1 MMLIIEKILTGTSNV
16 QAWSTPLEKQEKPE
30 EQHQHEFQSW
40 NPWTTTN
47 PQWGTTTAASSTS
60 TASTTRAAIL
70 RQQNNCNHQSQPLQ
84 DSYTN
89 VGTVSNEKQNIVIF
103 GDSIP
108 KGTNKK
114 IVDQKLFNI
123 KFLYSF
129 LPGGTSRD
137 FFHYIRPTWR
147 VWRPISI
154 LQYYMWVLMTAWI

>member
-60 TASTTRAAIL
+60 TASTTRVAIL

-108 KGTNKK
+108 KDINRVILG
-114 IVDQKLFNI
+114 Q
-123 KFLYSF
+123 KFLMLSF
-129 LPGGTSRD
+129 L
-137 FFHYIRPTWR
+137 
-147 VWRPISI
+147 
-154 LQYYMWVLMTAWI
+154 